1 MVLERRSEPVR
12 SADLDQPRRGM
23 TQGQTTKP
31 FNISKRAVWAAWK
44 RVKANGG
51 AAGIDDQS
59 LIDFEA
65 DLSGQLYK
73 LWNRMSSGSYL
84 PPAVKRVDIPKGD
97 GSMRPLGIP
106 TVADRVAQMVVKQAI
121 EPELERHF
129 HPDSYGY
136 RTGRD
141 AHQALA
147 VTRQRCWQAKWVV
160 VLDIKGFFD
169 AIDHDLLNRALDKH
183 VDERWQR
190 LYLQRWLTA
199 PVQYR
204 DGTQEHRTQGTP
216 QGGVVSPLLANLFL
230 HYVFDCWMQRHWPNI
245 QFARYADDIV
255 CHCHSQAQAQAL
267 RAALD
272 ARFTACKLRLH
283 PDKTHLVYCPNGD
296 GNPGHWPTTQFDF
309 LGYTFR
315 DRQVR
320 VRGGKR
326 MIGFTPAV
334 SRKAMKRLRG
344 HIRQWNVG
352 NRVHRTVIELANDYR
367 STLQGWLNYYG
378 RFTRSALSALWWYFE
393 NRLVCWVRKKY
404 RKRYRSAAQ
413 AARWLARVRQ
423 RYPRLF
429 PHWSSMQC

>member
-1 MVLERRSEPVR
+1 MALERRGEPVQL
-12 SADLDQPRRGM
+12 ADRDQPRCGM
-23 TQGQTTKP
+23 KHGQPAKS
-31 FNISKRAVWAAWK
+31 FNISKRAVWMAWK

-51 AAGIDDQS
+51 AAGIDGQS

-65 DLSGQLYK
+65 DLRGNLYK

-97 GSMRPLGIP
+97 GGTRPLGIP

-121 EPELERHF
+121 EPELEKHF

-136 RTGRD
+136 RPGRD

-147 VTRQRCWQAKWVV
+147 VTRQRCWKAKWVV
-160 VLDIKGFFD
+160 DLDIKGFFD
-169 AIDHDLLNRALDKH
+169 AIDHDLLNLALDKH
-183 VDERWQR
+183 VSEPWQR

-204 DGTQEHRTQGTP
+204 DGTQEPRTTGTP

-230 HYVFDCWMQRHWPNI
+230 HYVFDRWMQRHWPRI
-245 QFARYADDIV
+245 PFARYADDIV
-255 CHCHSQAQAQAL
+255 CHCHSEAQANAL
-267 RAALD
+267 KAALH
-272 ARFTACKLRLH
+272 ARFEECKLSLH
-283 PDKTHLVYCPNGD
+283 PDKTHIAYCPNGD
-296 GNPGHWPTTQFDF
+296 GNPQHWPITQFDF

-320 VRGGKR
+320 LKTGKR
-326 MIGFTPAV
+326 VIGFTPAV
-334 SRKAMKRLRG
+334 SRKAMKRMGG

-367 STLQGWLNYYG
+367 ATLQGWLNYYG

-429 PHWSSMQC
+429 PHWHPMPC

>member
-1 MVLERRSEPVR
+1 MALERRGEPVR
-12 SADLDQPRRGM
+12 SADRDQPRSGM
-23 TQGQTTKP
+23 NQGQTTKP
-31 FNISKRAVWAAWK
+31 FDISKRAVWAAWK

-59 LIDFEA
+59 LVDFEA

-84 PPAVKRVDIPKGD
+84 PPAVKHVDIPKAD
-97 GSMRPLGIP
+97 GGIRPLGIP

-136 RTGRD
+136 RPGRD

-147 VTRQRCWQAKWVV
+147 VTRQRCWQARWVV
-160 VLDIKGFFD
+160 DLDIKGFFD
-169 AIDHDLLNRALDKH
+169 AIDHDLLNLALDKH
-183 VDERWQR
+183 INERWQR

-204 DGTQEHRTQGTP
+204 DGTQEQRTQGTP

-230 HYVFDCWMQRHWPNI
+230 HYVFDRWMQRHWPNI

-255 CHCHSQAQAQAL
+255 CHCYSQAQAQAL

-272 ARFTACKLRLH
+272 MRFEECKLCLH
-283 PDKTHLVYCPNGD
+283 PDKTHIVYCANGD

-315 DRQVR
+315 DRGVR
-320 VRGGKR
+320 LRTGKLVV
-326 MIGFTPAV
+326 GFTPAV
-334 SRKAMKRLRG
+334 SRKAMQRMGGQIK
-344 HIRQWNVG
+344 HWHVG
-352 NRVHRTVIELANDYR
+352 KQVHRTVFELARAYR

-378 RFTRSALSALWWYFE
+378 RFTRSGLSALWWTFE
-393 NRLVCWVRKKY
+393 NRLVSWVRKKY
-404 RKRYRSAAQ
+404 HKRYRSAAQ

-429 PHWSSMQC
+429 PHWGSMRC

>member
-1 MVLERRSEPVR
+1 MQRELAKWRPHKAQSTDARHRGGLVRGSDEGAVMALERSGEPVR
-12 SADLDQPRRGM
+12 SVDRDQPRSGM
-23 TQGQTTKP
+23 NQGQTTKP
-31 FNISKRAVWAAWK
+31 FDISKRAVWAAWK

-59 LIDFEA
+59 LVDFEA

-84 PPAVKRVDIPKGD
+84 PPAVKHVDIPKAD
-97 GSMRPLGIP
+97 GGIRPLGIP

-136 RTGRD
+136 RPGRD

-147 VTRQRCWQAKWVV
+147 VTRQRCWQARWVV
-160 VLDIKGFFD
+160 DLDIKGFFD
-169 AIDHDLLNRALDKH
+169 AIDHDLLNLALDKH
-183 VDERWQR
+183 INERWQR

-204 DGTQEHRTQGTP
+204 DGTQEQRTQGTP

-230 HYVFDCWMQRHWPNI
+230 HYVFDRWMQR
-245 QFARYADDIV
+245 
-255 CHCHSQAQAQAL
+255 
-267 RAALD
+267 
-272 ARFTACKLRLH
+272 
-283 PDKTHLVYCPNGD
+283 
-296 GNPGHWPTTQFDF
+296 HWPTTQFDF

-315 DRQVR
+315 DQGVR
-320 VRGGKR
+320 LRTGKLVV
-326 MIGFTPAV
+326 GFTPAV
-334 SRKAMKRLRG
+334 SRKAMQRMGGRIKHWHG
-344 HIRQWNVG
+344 GKQ
-352 NRVHRTVIELANDYR
+352 VHRTVFELARAYR

-378 RFTRSALSALWWYFE
+378 RFTRSGLSALWWTFE
-393 NRLVCWVRKKY
+393 NRLVSWVRKKY
-404 RKRYRSAAQ
+404 HKRYRSAAQ

-429 PHWSSMQC
+429 PHWGSMRC

>member
-1 MVLERRSEPVR
+1 MK
-12 SADLDQPRRGM
+12 
-23 TQGQTTKP
+23 QGHTTKP

-121 EPELERHF
+121 EPELESHF

-136 RTGRD
+136 RPGRD

-160 VLDIKGFFD
+160 DLDIKGFFD
-169 AIDHDLLNRALDKH
+169 AIDHDLLNLALDKH
-183 VDERWQR
+183 VNERWQR

-204 DGTQEHRTQGTP
+204 DGTQEQRTQGTP

-230 HYVFDCWMQRHWPNI
+230 HYVFDRWMQRHWPNI
-245 QFARYADDIV
+245 KFARYADDIV
-255 CHCHSQAQAQAL
+255 CA
-267 RAALD
+267 
-272 ARFTACKLRLH
+272 
-283 PDKTHLVYCPNGD
+283 
-296 GNPGHWPTTQFDF
+296 
-309 LGYTFR
+309 
-315 DRQVR
+315 
-320 VRGGKR
+320 
-326 MIGFTPAV
+326 
-334 SRKAMKRLRG
+334 
-344 HIRQWNVG
+344 
-352 NRVHRTVIELANDYR
+352 
-367 STLQGWLNYYG
+367 
-378 RFTRSALSALWWYFE
+378 
-393 NRLVCWVRKKY
+393 
-404 RKRYRSAAQ
+404 
-413 AARWLARVRQ
+413 
-423 RYPRLF
+423 
-429 PHWSSMQC
+429 

>member
-1 MVLERRSEPVR
+1 MALERRGEPVQ
-12 SADLDQPRRGM
+12 SADRDQPRSGM
-23 TQGQTTKP
+23 NQGQTTKP
-31 FNISKRAVWAAWK
+31 FNISKHAVWAAWK

-73 LWNRMSSGSYL
+73 LWNRMSSGSYV
-84 PPAVKRVDIPKGD
+84 PPAVKRVDIPKAD
-97 GSMRPLGIP
+97 GGTRPLGIP

-121 EPELERHF
+121 EPALERHF

-136 RTGRD
+136 RPGRD

-147 VTRQRCWQAKWVV
+147 VTRQRCWKTKWVV
-160 VLDIKGFFD
+160 DLDIKGFFD
-169 AIDHDLLNRALDKH
+169 AIDHDLLNLALDKH
-183 VDERWQR
+183 VNERWQR

-204 DGTQEHRTQGTP
+204 DGTQEQRTQGTP

-230 HYVFDCWMQRHWPNI
+230 HYVFDRWMQRHWPTI
-245 QFARYADDIV
+245 PFARYADDIV
-255 CHCHSQAQAQAL
+255 CHCHSQAQAQAVM
-267 RAALD
+267 AALD

-315 DRQVR
+315 DRCVR
-320 VRGGKR
+320 LRTGKR
-326 MIGFTPAV
+326 VTGFTPAV
-334 SRKAMKRLRG
+334 SRKAMKRMGGQIKHWR
-344 HIRQWNVG
+344 VG
-352 NRVHRTVIELANDYR
+352 KQVHRTVFELARAYR

-378 RFTRSALSALWWYFE
+378 RFTRSGLSALWWYFE
-393 NRLVCWVRKKY
+393 NRLVSWVRKKY
-404 RKRYRSAAQ
+404 HKRYRSAAQ

-423 RYPRLF
+423 RYPGLF
-429 PHWSSMQC
+429 PHWGSMRC